1 MKKDFVRTDKVFF
14 QFYPQNAETER
25 ENMTDFER
33 DKLTAE
39 KIAEAVQS
47 RGGRAYYVGGYVRDL
62 ICGRENKDIDIE
74 IHGISPACLEG
85 ILDRFGERI
94 AIGESF
100 GIYNI
105 KGYHIDIAMP
115 RKENVRGSGHRD
127 FDIFVDPFIGT
138 RDAAKRRDFTVNAL
152 MQDVLSSEVIDHF
165 GGTDDLNNGILRHVN
180 DSSFAEDPLRVLRA
194 AQFAARFELTVAPET
209 VELCSKM
216 QLEHLSKERIEGE
229 LKKALLKAEKPSIFF
244 ETLREM
250 NQLDI
255 WFTEIKALIGIEQ
268 NRKYHTEGDV
278 WNHTMRVLDA
288 AAKYREKAEHPMG
301 FMLAALTHDVG
312 KAVCTEIINGELHAY
327 AHESKG
333 LPLAEE
339 LLRRITNEVKLI
351 EYALNLIELHMKPN
365 VIAKAKSAIKSTN
378 KLFDSAVDP
387 AALIYLATADS
398 EGTITPHSHTMYTD
412 FLFERLEIYRSYMSR
427 PYVMGKD
434 LIQAGLKPSKNFSEI
449 LDYAHKLRLA
459 GIGKEN
465 ALKQTL
471 AYARKLDK

>member
-1 MKKDFVRTDKVFF
+1 
-14 QFYPQNAETER
+14 
-25 ENMTDFER
+25 MTGFER

-39 KIAEAVQS
+39 KIAAAVADC
-47 RGGRAYYVGGYVRDL
+47 GGRAYYVGGYVRDL

-74 IHGISPACLEG
+74 IHGIAPARLEE
-85 ILDRFGERI
+85 ILDSFGERI

-105 KGYHIDIAMP
+105 KGCHIDIAMP

-138 RDAAKRRDFTVNAL
+138 KNAAKRRDFTVNAL
-152 MQDVLSSEVIDHF
+152 MQDVISGEVIDHF
-165 GGTDDLNNGILRHVN
+165 GGLDDLKSGILRHVSD
-180 DSSFAEDPLRVLRA
+180 DSFPEDPLRVLRA
-194 AQFAARFELTVAPET
+194 AQFASRFEFTLAPET
-209 VELCSKM
+209 VALCSTM
-216 QLEHLSKERIEGE
+216 NLSHLSKERIEGE

-244 ETLREM
+244 EALRRM
-250 NQLDI
+250 NQLDV
-255 WFTEIKALIGIEQ
+255 WFPELKALTGIEQ
-268 NRKYHTEGDV
+268 NEKYHTEGDV
-278 WNHTMRVLDA
+278 WNHTMLVLDA
-288 AAKYREKAEHPMG
+288 AAKYREKVDRPMG
-301 FMLAALTHDVG
+301 FMLAALTHDLG

-327 AHESKG
+327 AHETKG
-333 LPLAEE
+333 LPLAET
-339 LLRRITNEVKLI
+339 LLKRITNEVKLI
-351 EYALNLIELHMKPN
+351 EYALNLVELHMKPN
-365 VIAKAKSAIKSTN
+365 VIAKAKSAIKTTN

-387 AALIYLATADS
+387 VALIYLATADS
-398 EGTITPHSHTMYTD
+398 EGTVTPYSHTMYTD

-434 LIQAGLKPSKNFSEI
+434 LIQAGLKPSGSFSAI

-471 AYARKLDK
+471 AYARNINK